1 MALQQRDLQI
11 QGYERVIEA
20 IDEERGLHTIIAL
33 HDTRRGPA
41 LGGTRI
47 YPYHTRD
54 EALTDVLRLAQ
65 GMTYKS
71 AISGT
76 PTGGGKSVILANPKT
91 DKTQDLL
98 EAFGEVVESLKGK
111 YICAEDV
118 GSSVED
124 MEVIHRTTSHVVG
137 LPGFGKTGDPSRFTA
152 YGVYMSILATA
163 QRLWGTHDLS
173 GKTIAIQGLGHV
185 GTKLAEHLFWAG
197 ARLVL
202 SDLDM
207 LKAESIGKL
216 YSATLIEPENI
227 LYHPCDILA
236 PCAMG
241 AILNE
246 DSIPRLRCQ
255 AVVGA
260 ANNQLATPKDHKR
273 LQDSSILYAPDFLVN
288 AGGLITVCGEL
299 TPQGCNPVTART
311 QVASI
316 YDTLL
321 AIYDLSK
328 KENISPDQAAHRIA
342 DQRLEAAISV

>member
-1 MALQQRDLQI
+1 MALQQRDLQV
-11 QGYERVIEA
+11 QGYERVVEA
-20 IDEERGLHTIIAL
+20 IDEERGLHAIIAI

-47 YPYHTRD
+47 YPYHTR
-54 EALTDVLRLAQ
+54 EQALTDVLRLAQ

-91 DKTQDLL
+91 DKTEDLL
-98 EAFGEVVESLKGK
+98 EAFGEVVESFQGK

-124 MEVIHRTTSHVVG
+124 MEVIHRKTSHVVG
-137 LPGFGKTGDPSRFTA
+137 LPGYGKTGDPSRFTA
-152 YGVYMSILATA
+152 YGVYMAILATA
-163 QRLWGTHDLS
+163 QTLWGTHDLS

-185 GTKLAEHLFWAG
+185 GAKLAEHLFWAG
-197 ARLVL
+197 AHLVI
-202 SDLDM
+202 SDLDV
-207 LKAESIGKL
+207 LRAEAIAKL
-216 YSATLIEPENI
+216 YNATLAEPEDI
-227 LYHPCDILA
+227 LFTTCDILA

-241 AILNE
+241 GILNKE
-246 DSIPRLRCQ
+246 TIPRLRCH

-260 ANNQLATPKDHKR
+260 ANNQLGTLEDSAR
-273 LQDSSILYAPDFLVN
+273 LQAHNILYAPDFLVN

-299 TPQGCNPVTART
+299 TPEGCNPITART

-321 AIYDLSK
+321 AIYNLSK
-328 KENISPDQAAHRIA
+328 KEHLSADQAAHRIA
-342 DQRLEAAISV
+342 DQRLEAAISI